1 MTDMRYENEEIYA
14 VWMMLSAGDGSSLL
28 YKTVANFNAA
38 EQVYKCD
45 KRAFGI
51 NFKEEETE
59 RYSDKNL
66 DAAKRIVD
74 YCARNEIKI
83 IPFSSMEYPLAFRN
97 LEKSPCA
104 LFVKGNHPFHENKP
118 SVGIVGTRQATA
130 YGKRIASAV
139 SYELSSAGVMIV
151 SGMAKGI
158 DTQAHKGSL
167 YMNNPTVAVVAGGV
181 DVIYPKENEELYEMI
196 CSNGAVISEHLPRT
210 GVRSFLFHMR
220 NRLISALS
228 DAVLVVE
235 SELDGGSMITV
246 RCAMNQGVPLFAVPG
261 PIDSPFSVAPNR
273 LINDKSASMLT
284 NTQDLIDFLNKKHG
298 GNIAI
303 TRRSSVKMSY
313 SEKEE
318 EKKKKS
324 KKPLSELPENDIDIL
339 LTDTV
344 PETAQKKPKKPPEA
358 KKTPEPVAVPETVK
372 ISSEYDNLSETE
384 KRVYDVIRKN
394 TSVSVDKLCDVLTDL
409 SFSDIVTVIG
419 KLELFDLVCDT
430 GLGNYKVQ

>member
-1 MTDMRYENEEIYA
+1 
-14 VWMMLSAGDGSSLL
+14 
-28 YKTVANFNAA
+28 
-38 EQVYKCD
+38 
-45 KRAFGI
+45 
-51 NFKEEETE
+51 
-59 RYSDKNL
+59 
-66 DAAKRIVD
+66 
-74 YCARNEIKI
+74 
-83 IPFSSMEYPLAFRN
+83 
-97 LEKSPCA
+97 
-104 LFVKGNHPFHENKP
+104 
-118 SVGIVGTRQATA
+118 
-130 YGKRIASAV
+130 
-139 SYELSSAGVMIV
+139 
-151 SGMAKGI
+151 
-158 DTQAHKGSL
+158 
-167 YMNNPTVAVVAGGV
+167 
-181 DVIYPKENEELYEMI
+181 
-196 CSNGAVISEHLPRT
+196 
-210 GVRSFLFHMR
+210 MR

-235 SELDGGSMITV
+235 SEPDGGSMITV

-273 LINDKSASMLT
+273 LISDKSASMLT

-303 TRRSSVKMSY
+303 TRRSRVKMNY

-324 KKPLSELPENDIDIL
+324 KKPLPELPEDDIDIL

-344 PETAQKKPKKPPEA
+344 PETAQKKPKKPSEA

-419 KLELFDLVCDT
+419 KLELLDLVCDT